1 MHAIQKHH
9 GWHWS
14 VGIAAPGT
22 QYVCSHWCHCCCLP
36 RPLIPTLAMSNIAP
50 FTQPYGWRQYME
62 GGWCYDSTFWA
73 PYCSP
78 PSYSTTYKL
87 VYHVLNKGSCVGT
100 KEGNTTPLLEVIIVI
115 QILGRKIQ
123 RVRFDDVVLRLR
135 VGASLKTDLIKLCSI
150 GANFNRQSYSYQNV
164 WIKVFA
170 TNRNNVLTFCHG
182 LF

>member
-1 MHAIQKHH
+1 
-9 GWHWS
+9 
-14 VGIAAPGT
+14 
-22 QYVCSHWCHCCCLP
+22 
-36 RPLIPTLAMSNIAP
+36 MSNIAP

-62 GGWCYDSTFWA
+62 GGWCYDSTLWA

-123 RVRFDDVVLRLR
+123 RVRFDDIVVVIIPDILGQAVKEARG
-135 VGASLKTDLIKLCSI
+135 VIP
-150 GANFNRQSYSYQNV
+150 YQ
-164 WIKVFA
+164 
-170 TNRNNVLTFCHG
+170 T
-182 LF
+182 